1 MQFDSD
7 LLLCRRSLF
16 QLSRGL
22 ATSKKLASRLRAT
35 FFAVDELVKLFTLLP
50 YAVSVILIFI
60 GTKLVLRGWIHIPAE
75 VVCMTLVGVLLVSMA
90 ASMVYDRFYPK
101 DDDEDNVKPYV
112 SPVSADHHKRF
123 FEKASAD
130 DTDA

>member
-1 MQFDSD
+1 M
-7 LLLCRRSLF
+7 L
-16 QLSRGL
+16 G
-22 ATSKKLASRLRAT
+22 LRAT

-90 ASMVYDRFYPK
+90 ASMVYDRLYPK
-101 DDDEDNVKPYV
+101 DDDEDN
-112 SPVSADHHKRF
+112 A
-123 FEKASAD
+123 E
-130 DTDA
+130 T